1 MARLGAR
8 LGLTRFDADEYY
20 KLALKAFKK
29 NDIEDAI
36 LNMTHAISLLPY
48 RAEYYAARGFFH
60 LEDGVDLKAAEDF
73 DKALEISSYEM
84 LANYGKGIIA
94 YRDKDWEGASHYF
107 LAAWAASPERAETL
121 YYLGLVAYR
130 LKDFSRATD
139 WMMRARAS
147 YEKRGE
153 KKFINDTNEWIR
165 EFRLQD
171 SRDNLLKES

>member
-1 MARLGAR
+1 ML
-8 LGLTRFDADEYY
+8 
-20 KLALKAFKK
+20 
-29 NDIEDAI
+29 
-36 LNMTHAISLLPY
+36 
-48 RAEYYAARGFFH
+48 
-60 LEDGVDLKAAEDF
+60 
-73 DKALEISSYEM
+73 KALEISSYEM